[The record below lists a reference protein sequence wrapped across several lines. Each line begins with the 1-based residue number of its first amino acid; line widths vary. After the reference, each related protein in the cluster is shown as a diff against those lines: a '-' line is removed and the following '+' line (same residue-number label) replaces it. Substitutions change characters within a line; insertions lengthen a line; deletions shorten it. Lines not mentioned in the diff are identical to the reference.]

1 MIILKRLLV
10 ALLLITIVV
19 VICFIECSNLNS
31 ITTNTK
37 EHLQTISNYMTKG
50 EKEKAEQAALKLE
63 KDWKIYEDKL
73 SFFESSDDINE
84 IGLEISTLAPLIK
97 SGSTEYACELRKIE
111 VMLKHINSEDKY
123 RIN

>member
-1 MIILKRLLV
+1 M
-10 ALLLITIVV
+10 
-19 VICFIECSNLNS
+19 
-31 ITTNTK
+31 
-37 EHLQTISNYMTKG
+37 QTISNYMTKG